1 MSAEVNAV
9 QSAAS
14 SLSSTTVATD
24 AMNATHMA
32 LATDLSIFTL
42 IINASV
48 VVQIVLLLLLI
59 LSLSSWAII
68 FNKWRLYSR
77 TRSEAEAFSSA
88 FWGGK
93 DMDTVLAGIPQR
105 YPNSALPN
113 IFQAGYREFMRSR
126 RDAVEKSGD
135 DKITAG
141 GGLEGIRRA
150 LDAALS
156 REMERMAR
164 HLAFLATVGSTSPF
178 IGLFGTV
185 WGIMNAFQNIAL
197 TKNTSLAAVA
207 PGIAEA
213 LVATAFGLLAA
224 IPAVVA
230 YNKFTSDLKR
240 MAGNMEQFSSEFLN
254 IISRHIK
261 N

>member
-1 MSAEVNAV
+1 MSG
-9 QSAAS
+9 
-14 SLSSTTVATD
+14 
-24 AMNATHMA
+24 
-32 LATDLSIFTL
+32 DLSIWNL
-42 IINASV
+42 VLHASFI
-48 VVQIVLLLLLI
+48 VQAVLVLLI
-59 LSLSSWAII
+59 LLSLMSWAVI
-68 FNKWRLYSR
+68 FNKWRLYR
-77 TRSEAEAFSSA
+77 KARLEAEEFSSA

-93 DMDTVLAGIPQR
+93 DMDAVLASIPQR
-105 YPNSALPN
+105 YPDSSLPN
-113 IFQAGYREFMRSR
+113 IFQAGYREFMRHR
-126 RDAVEKSGD
+126 RDLTQTQAIT
-135 DKITAG
+135 KITAG
-141 GGLEGIRRA
+141 GGMDGIRRA

-156 REMERMAR
+156 RELERLSR

-197 TKNTSLAAVA
+197 TKNTSLASVA

-213 LVATAFGLLAA
+213 LVATAFGLVAA

-240 MAGNMEQFSSEFLN
+240 MVANMEQFSAEFLN

-261 N
+261 D

>member
-1 MSAEVNAV
+1 MSGDISIWNLVLHASLIV
-9 QSAAS
+9 QG
-14 SLSSTTVATD
+14 V
-24 AMNATHMA
+24 
-32 LATDLSIFTL
+32 L
-42 IINASV
+42 I
-48 VVQIVLLLLLI
+48 LLLLL
-59 LSLSSWAII
+59 SLMSWAII
-68 FNKWRLYSR
+68 FNKWRRYRKSKR
-77 TRSEAEAFSSA
+77 EAEEFSSA

-93 DMDTVLAGIPQR
+93 DMDAVLAGIPQR
-105 YPNSALPN
+105 YPDSPLPN
-113 IFQAGYREFMRSR
+113 IFQAGYREFMRHR
-126 RDAVEKSGD
+126 RDVAETRNIK
-135 DKITAG
+135 KIVAG
-141 GGLEGIRRA
+141 GGMDGIRRS

-156 REMERMAR
+156 RELERLSR

-197 TKNTSLAAVA
+197 TKNTSLAAVS

-213 LVATAFGLLAA
+213 LVATAFGLVAA

-240 MAGNMEQFSSEFLN
+240 MASNMEQFSAEFLN

-261 N
+261 E

>member
-14 SLSSTTVATD
+14 TLSANTISGDVLS
-24 AMNATHMA
+24 ATH
-32 LATDLSIFTL
+32 LAGAADLSILSL
-42 IINASV
+42 ILNASL
-48 VVQIVLLLLLI
+48 VVQAVLVLLLM

-68 FNKWRLYSR
+68 FNKWRLYSKTHR
-77 TRSEAEAFSSA
+77 DAEAFSAA

-105 YPNSALPN
+105 YPNSPLPN
-113 IFQAGYREFMRSR
+113 IFQAGYREFLRSR
-126 RDAVEKSGD
+126 RDAGDGSGSE
-135 DKITAG
+135 KITAA

-164 HLAFLATVGSTSPF
+164 NLAFLATVGSTAPF

-213 LVATAFGLLAA
+213 LVATAFGLVAA

-261 N
+261 H

>member
-1 MSAEVNAV
+1 MSN
-9 QSAAS
+9 
-14 SLSSTTVATD
+14 
-24 AMNATHMA
+24 
-32 LATDLSIFTL
+32 DLSILTL
-42 IINASV
+42 IMNASI
-48 VVQIVLLLLLI
+48 VVQGVLVLLLV
-59 LSLSSWAII
+59 LSLTSWAII
-68 FNKWRLYSR
+68 FNKWRLYSK
-77 TRSEAEAFSSA
+77 TRREAEAFSSA

-113 IFQAGYREFMRSR
+113 IFQAGYREFMRNR
-126 RDAVEKSGD
+126 RDATATANG

-141 GGLEGIRRA
+141 GGLEGIRRS

-156 REMERMAR
+156 RELERMAR
-164 HLAFLATVGSTSPF
+164 NLAFLATVGSTSPF

-213 LVATAFGLLAA
+213 LVATAFGLVAA

-240 MAGNMEQFSSEFLN
+240 MAANMEQFSSEFLN

-261 N
+261 G

>member
-1 MSAEVNAV
+1 MSGE
-9 QSAAS
+9 
-14 SLSSTTVATD
+14 LSMWNLVL
-24 AMNATHMA
+24 H
-32 LATDLSIFTL
+32 
-42 IINASV
+42 ASV
-48 VVQIVLLLLLI
+48 IVQAVLVLLLFM
-59 LSLSSWAII
+59 SLMSWAII
-68 FNKWRLYSR
+68 FNKWRLYRKSR
-77 TRSEAEAFSSA
+77 HEAEEFSSA

-93 DMDTVLAGIPQR
+93 DMDAVLASIPRR
-105 YPNSALPN
+105 YPDSPLPN
-113 IFQAGYREFMRSR
+113 IFQAGYREFIRHK
-126 RDAVEKSGD
+126 RDVTQTQAMK
-135 DKITAG
+135 KIIAG
-141 GGLEGIRRA
+141 GGLDGIRRA

-156 REMERMAR
+156 REMERLSR

-213 LVATAFGLLAA
+213 LVATAFGLVAA

-240 MAGNMEQFSSEFLN
+240 MAANMGQFSSEFMN

-261 N
+261 E

>member
-1 MSAEVNAV
+1 MS
-9 QSAAS
+9 
-14 SLSSTTVATD
+14 
-24 AMNATHMA
+24 
-32 LATDLSIFTL
+32 TDLSIFTL
-42 IINASV
+42 IMHASV
-48 VVQIVLLLLLI
+48 VVQGVLILLLV
-59 LSLSSWAII
+59 LSLTSWAII
-68 FNKWRLYSR
+68 FNKWRLYSK
-77 TRSEAEAFSSA
+77 TRREAESFSA
-88 FWGGK
+88 TFWGGK
-93 DMDTVLAGIPQR
+93 DMDTLLASVPQR

-113 IFQAGYREFMRSR
+113 IFQAGYREFMRHK
-126 RDAVEKSGD
+126 RDASSTGS

-141 GGLEGIRRA
+141 GGLEGIRRS

-156 REMERMAR
+156 RELERMAR
-164 HLAFLATVGSTSPF
+164 NLAFLATVGSTSPF

-213 LVATAFGLLAA
+213 LVATAFGLVAA

-261 N
+261 G